1 MSEETLYCTNHPHRE
16 TVLRCGKCDRPF
28 CTSCLVNTPVGQRC
42 RVCADIRPSPL
53 YVVKPERIFAAT
65 VAGLGAAIGLGFLLF
80 AFAGAFALWISPFY
94 GIAVG
99 EAVSWAAK
107 HKRGPTLQLVTIISI
122 AVGAILGKYGL
133 ALLAVASQAGGGAAT
148 SAILG
153 VVGRDIW
160 LMGFAAIAVFVG
172 LSRVR

>member
-1 MSEETLYCTNHPHRE
+1 M
-16 TVLRCGKCDRPF
+16 
-28 CTSCLVNTPVGQRC
+28 
-42 RVCADIRPSPL
+42 
-53 YVVKPERIFAAT
+53 
-65 VAGLGAAIGLGFLLF
+65 AGLGAAIGLGFLLF
-80 AFAGAFALWISPFY
+80 ALAGAFALWLSPFY